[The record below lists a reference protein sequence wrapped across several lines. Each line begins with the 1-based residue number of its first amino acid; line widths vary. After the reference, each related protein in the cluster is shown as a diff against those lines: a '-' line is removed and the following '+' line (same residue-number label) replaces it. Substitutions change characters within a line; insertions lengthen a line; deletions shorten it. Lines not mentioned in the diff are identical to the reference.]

1 MTIDQN
7 ILNEVINLQAHFR
20 SGYDRATILRKR
32 LEGKTPPAPQKGLNE
47 DQRAKLSIGL
57 QKSVTRKKM
66 A

>member
-1 MTIDQN
+1 MTEQQT
-7 ILNEVINLQAHFR
+7 ILNEVISLEAYFKA
-20 SGYDRATILRKR
+20 GYDRATLLRKR

-47 DQRAKLSIGL
+47 DQRVKLSIGL